1 MRRAFYG
8 EMFNPG
14 AKQDGRHGY
23 YIMQHGDAMI
33 CGVMQMDENWEGIPP
48 HWMGYFT
55 VDDTDAAIERAVAA
69 GGKVMVLAFDMP
81 YGAHGRHRRPHG
93 ATFSIVKPPAA

>member
-1 MRRAFYG
+1 
-8 EMFNPG
+8 MFNLAPNKMEG
-14 AKQDGRHGY
+14 MEY
-23 YIMQHGDAMI
+23 YIMQHSDDMI

-69 GGKVMVLAFDMP
+69 GGKVMVPAFDMA
-81 YGAHGRHRRPHG
+81 YGRMAVIADPMG
-93 ATFSIVKPPAA
+93 AAFSIVKPPAA